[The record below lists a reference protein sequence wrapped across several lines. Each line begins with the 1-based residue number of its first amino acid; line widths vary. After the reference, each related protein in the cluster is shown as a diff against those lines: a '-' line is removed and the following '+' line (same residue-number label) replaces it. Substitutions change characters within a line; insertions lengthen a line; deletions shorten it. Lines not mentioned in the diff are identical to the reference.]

1 MNKDSGL
8 TNFDGYNLPIYNSLI
23 KKFIPPKNLRLD
35 DSQQCLVDNLF
46 NSLHNSFNLCISI
59 NALSLYFNK
68 MVEKPLGGNFSYY
81 AIFKGLKKEIF
92 VKWSEV
98 IEIVKDDK
106 NAIWQGYYQC
116 FHNRTG
122 HRTGKIIGSQFIGRT
137 DGRTAVEPVM

>member
-1 MNKDSGL
+1 MNKDSSS

-46 NSLHNSFNLCISI
+46 NSLHNSFNLRISV
-59 NALSLYFNK
+59 NALCLFFNK
-68 MVEKPLGGNFSYY
+68 MVEKPLGRNFSYY

-92 VKWSEV
+92 VKWSKV

-116 FHNRTG
+116 FQNRTG
-122 HRTGKIIGSQFIGRT
+122 HRTGKISGSRFTGRT
-137 DGRTAVEPVM
+137 NG